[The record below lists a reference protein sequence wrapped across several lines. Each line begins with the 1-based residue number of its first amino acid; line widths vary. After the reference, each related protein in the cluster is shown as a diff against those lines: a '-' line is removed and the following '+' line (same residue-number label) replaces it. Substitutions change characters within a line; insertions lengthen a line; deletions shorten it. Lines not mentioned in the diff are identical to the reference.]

1 MWQWFIE
8 LLRHHPEMALI
19 LTLGFGYWIGKLR
32 LGSVS
37 LGAVVGVLIAGAV
50 IGQIGV
56 QPSADL
62 KTTFFLLFLFAIGYR
77 TGPQFFSGLRSSG
90 LPQIVL
96 TVIYCV
102 TALALAYLFTRL
114 LRYDP
119 GTAGGLL
126 AGSTT
131 ESAAVGTATD
141 AINRLP
147 LEAATKQSFISNV
160 AVAFAVTYF
169 LGVITTVTLL
179 SRFGPRLL
187 GVNLADEC
195 AKLEKQM
202 GFMSEQA
209 LPTGYQE
216 FTVRALRVEDAS
228 CAGKTVREIERAAA
242 ARGRRLFV
250 ARIRHGD
257 EIAVATLDTILHRG
271 DVIALAGRSAMAL
284 AEQPSIGPEVDDRA
298 LLDFPVVTVD
308 VVITEKS
315 VTGVALGEI
324 VARQSDVLRGVSLK
338 KILRSGAELPLTPAT
353 TLARGDVLTLVG
365 LPQAVDRLTATI
377 GYMDRATN
385 TTEIVLIAAVI
396 FIGGV
401 IGIPALRL
409 GPLELGL
416 SESVGVLLGGLVLG
430 WLRSVNRRIPRV
442 PEAAVW
448 LFDSLGLTVFLAVTA
463 LDAGPD
469 FVAGLRRSGLGL
481 LVAGVCMVIV
491 PQLITLLTGR
501 FVFRMHPGILLGVC
515 AGASTSAPSLA
526 AVQEVAR
533 SKIPTLGYGV
543 TYAVGNVLLALW
555 GSVIIALV
563 AGH

>member
-147 LEAATKQSFISNV
+147 LGAAEKQSFISNV

-242 ARGRRLFV
+242 ARGLV
-250 ARIRHGD
+250 PRHHP
-257 EIAVATLDTILHRG
+257 A
-271 DVIALAGRSAMAL
+271 S
-284 AEQPSIGPEVDDRA
+284 EVPFCRPDR
-298 LLDFPVVTVD
+298 P
-308 VVITEKS
+308 
-315 VTGVALGEI
+315 
-324 VARQSDVLRGVSLK
+324 
-338 KILRSGAELPLTPAT
+338 
-353 TLARGDVLTLVG
+353 
-365 LPQAVDRLTATI
+365 
-377 GYMDRATN
+377 
-385 TTEIVLIAAVI
+385 
-396 FIGGV
+396 
-401 IGIPALRL
+401 
-409 GPLELGL
+409 
-416 SESVGVLLGGLVLG
+416 
-430 WLRSVNRRIPRV
+430 
-442 PEAAVW
+442 
-448 LFDSLGLTVFLAVTA
+448 
-463 LDAGPD
+463 AGP
-469 FVAGLRRSGLGL
+469 
-481 LVAGVCMVIV
+481 
-491 PQLITLLTGR
+491 
-501 FVFRMHPGILLGVC
+501 
-515 AGASTSAPSLA
+515 
-526 AVQEVAR
+526 AV
-533 SKIPTLGYGV
+533 
-543 TYAVGNVLLALW
+543 
-555 GSVIIALV
+555 
-563 AGH
+563 

>member
-1 MWQWFIE
+1 
-8 LLRHHPEMALI
+8 
-19 LTLGFGYWIGKLR
+19 
-32 LGSVS
+32 
-37 LGAVVGVLIAGAV
+37 
-50 IGQIGV
+50 
-56 QPSADL
+56 
-62 KTTFFLLFLFAIGYR
+62 
-77 TGPQFFSGLRSSG
+77 
-90 LPQIVL
+90 
-96 TVIYCV
+96 
-102 TALALAYLFTRL
+102 
-114 LRYDP
+114 
-119 GTAGGLL
+119 
-126 AGSTT
+126 
-131 ESAAVGTATD
+131 
-141 AINRLP
+141 
-147 LEAATKQSFISNV
+147 
-160 AVAFAVTYF
+160 
-169 LGVITTVTLL
+169 
-179 SRFGPRLL
+179 
-187 GVNLADEC
+187 
-195 AKLEKQM
+195 
-202 GFMSEQA
+202 
-209 LPTGYQE
+209 
-216 FTVRALRVEDAS
+216 
-228 CAGKTVREIERAAA
+228 
-242 ARGRRLFV
+242 
-250 ARIRHGD
+250 
-257 EIAVATLDTILHRG
+257 
-271 DVIALAGRSAMAL
+271 
-284 AEQPSIGPEVDDRA
+284 
-298 LLDFPVVTVD
+298 